1 MFFLLYDE
9 KVYDLWLPGEKKVLY
24 LQREKNTNANM
35 SIQDSAVFEKQV
47 YDLIESYLQA
57 NDCTIYATDGV
68 YVDDFLQPAIIN
80 GADAQDPT
88 RFYPVFSL
96 IREDDETVEAD
107 MELVRDW
114 QRSIFKRPSSGEL
127 SKRTKSPLRKTNCLR
142 ISKVPIYGVVKLKK
156 C

>member
-1 MFFLLYDE
+1 MMKKFMIYGCQVKKMCYICKE
-9 KVYDLWLPGEKKVLY
+9 K
-24 LQREKNTNANM
+24 KNTNANM

-107 MELVRDW
+107 MELVR
-114 QRSIFKRPSSGEL
+114 EL
-127 SKRTKSPLRKTNCLR
+127 AAE
-142 ISKVPIYGVVKLKK
+142 YFA
-156 C
+156 

>member
-9 KVYDLWLPGEKKVLY
+9 KVYDLWLSGEKKVLY

-35 SIQDSAVFEKQV
+35 SIQDSAAFEKQV

-68 YVDDFLQPAIIN
+68 YVDASLEPSIIN
-80 GADAQDPT
+80 GDDAQDPS
-88 RFYPVFSL
+88 RFYPLFSL

-107 MELVRDW
+107 MELVR
-114 QRSIFKRPSSGEL
+114 EL
-127 SKRTKSPLRKTNCLR
+127 AAEYFAK
-142 ISKVPIYGVVKLKK
+142 
-156 C
+156 

>member
-9 KVYDLWLPGEKKVLY
+9 KVYDLWLSGEKKVLY

-35 SIQDSAVFEKQV
+35 SIQDSADFEKQV
-47 YDLIESYLQA
+47 YNLIESYLQA

-107 MELVRDW
+107 MELVR
-114 QRSIFKRPSSGEL
+114 EL
-127 SKRTKSPLRKTNCLR
+127 AAEYFAK
-142 ISKVPIYGVVKLKK
+142 
-156 C
+156 

>member
-9 KVYDLWLPGEKKVLY
+9 KVYDLWLSGEKKVLY

-47 YDLIESYLQA
+47 YDLIELYLQA

-80 GADAQDPT
+80 GADAHDPT

-107 MELVRDW
+107 MELVR
-114 QRSIFKRPSSGEL
+114 EL
-127 SKRTKSPLRKTNCLR
+127 AAE
-142 ISKVPIYGVVKLKK
+142 YF
-156 C
+156 

>member
-80 GADAQDPT
+80 GADAQDPI
-88 RFYPVFSL
+88 V
-96 IREDDETVEAD
+96 
-107 MELVRDW
+107 
-114 QRSIFKRPSSGEL
+114 SIPSSR
-127 SKRTKSPLRKTNCLR
+127 SSARTMKPLRR
-142 ISKVPIYGVVKLKK
+142 IWNS
-156 C
+156 

>member
-35 SIQDSAVFEKQV
+35 SIQDSADFEKQV

-80 GADAQDPT
+80 GADAKDPT

-107 MELVRDW
+107 MELVR
-114 QRSIFKRPSSGEL
+114 EL
-127 SKRTKSPLRKTNCLR
+127 AAEYFAK
-142 ISKVPIYGVVKLKK
+142 
-156 C
+156 